1 MSDWHDRCPYCSGS
15 KRIRNGEKKSMET
28 IKDPLEAINAEK
40 EIVEQIETVIK
51 RVDQLFD
58 VADFRSRTAQL
69 HIQVMLG
76 SRVTYLMIKLGIKE
90 EDKADALF
98 LFNQMLVDKFIRPEY
113 SDIEYVD
120 MDNCQDVRLMTI
132 STMAR
137 TLSEWFFDS
146 MSKEKDSKQ
155 AGFGADGLV

>member
-1 MSDWHDRCPYCSGS
+1 MNEKTEKMKKT
-15 KRIRNGEKKSMET
+15 KRDILDE
-28 IKDPLEAINAEK
+28 INIEK

-76 SRVTYLMIKLGIKE
+76 SRVTYLMLKLGIKE
-90 EDKADALF
+90 ADKADALF
-98 LFNQMLVDKFIRPEY
+98 LFNQILVERFIKPDY

-120 MDNCQDVRLMTI
+120 MKHCQDMRLMTI
-132 STMAR
+132 STMER
-137 TLSEWFFDS
+137 SLSEWFFGE
-146 MSKEKDSKQ
+146 MSKERQGTKLTD
-155 AGFGADGLV
+155 

>member
-1 MSDWHDRCPYCSGS
+1 MHTVRAVSGGYRNLNEKTEKMKKT
-15 KRIRNGEKKSMET
+15 KRDQIDEIDIER
-28 IKDPLEAINAEK
+28 
-40 EIVEQIETVIK
+40 EIVEQIDTVIK

-76 SRVTYLMIKLGIKE
+76 SRVTYLMIKLGIKQ

-98 LFNQMLVDKFIRPEY
+98 LFNQMLVEKFIRPEY

-120 MDNCQDVRLMTI
+120 MDNCQDMRLMTI
-132 STMAR
+132 STMER
-137 TLSEWFFDS
+137 SLSEWFFGEL
-146 MSKEKDSKQ
+146 SKERGKALS
-155 AGFGADGLV
+155 

>member
-1 MSDWHDRCPYCSGS
+1 MNEKTEKMKKT
-15 KRIRNGEKKSMET
+15 KRDQIDEIDIER
-28 IKDPLEAINAEK
+28 
-40 EIVEQIETVIK
+40 EIVEQIDTVIK

-76 SRVTYLMIKLGIKE
+76 SRVTYLMIKLGIKQ

-98 LFNQMLVDKFIRPEY
+98 LFNQMLVEKFIRPEY

-120 MDNCQDVRLMTI
+120 MDNCQDMRLMTI
-132 STMAR
+132 STMER
-137 TLSEWFFDS
+137 SLSEWFFGEL
-146 MSKEKDSKQ
+146 SKERGKALS
-155 AGFGADGLV
+155 